1 MNHFNLLMVL
11 QTLVDFFEGYFLQQF
26 YGDFFAERFRR
37 KSWNQMGVV
46 IAYVMFQYIKKL
58 FLPTDYRMFYI
69 TENLILT
76 FFFLLFLG
84 LCFYK
89 NIGLISIFLVVSFM
103 SIQETSRIS
112 ALIFPYIADLP
123 ANMVWQH
130 MESHGILFIA
140 LIVNG
145 TWLLNYLIRILIMYK
160 SLKSIREHFPESRIR
175 FPI

>member
-103 SIQETSRIS
+103 SIQESDQTRKRAAYPHSYFLIS
-112 ALIFPYIADLP
+112 LTCQQTWFGSIWKA
-123 ANMVWQH
+123 MVFF
-130 MESHGILFIA
+130 L
-140 LIVNG
+140 
-145 TWLLNYLIRILIMYK
+145 
-160 SLKSIREHFPESRIR
+160 
-175 FPI
+175 

>member
-69 TENLILT
+69 TENLVLS
-76 FFFLLFLG
+76 FFFLLFLS

-89 NIGLISIFLVVSFM
+89 NMLLHTSTSCYITTYGSICLCNSDRELSYYQQKLLHQM
-103 SIQETSRIS
+103 M
-112 ALIFPYIADLP
+112 ALL
-123 ANMVWQH
+123 H
-130 MESHGILFIA
+130 R
-140 LIVNG
+140 
-145 TWLLNYLIRILIMYK
+145 LLQ
-160 SLKSIREHFPESRIR
+160 F
-175 FPI
+175 